1 MTTSLREA
9 IAKTATSIEELLAG
23 RQPVCGLILG
33 SGLNFYADTLEQ
45 QEILPY
51 KQLPH
56 MKVSTAT
63 GHKGRFVLGRVP
75 GTEVWVLCMQGR
87 LHGYEGVI
95 DKMSRCRFGRC
106 KLPASIRSLPPM
118 RSVL

>member
-9 IAKTATSIEELLAG
+9 IAKTAASIEELLAG

-51 KQLPH
+51 KELPH

-75 GTEVWVLCMQGR
+75 GTEVWVLCRYG
-87 LHGYEGVI
+87 
-95 DKMSRCRFGRC
+95 RCRP
-106 KLPASIRSLPPM
+106 LASIRSLPPM
-118 RSVL
+118 RSAL

>member
-9 IAKTATSIEELLAG
+9 IAETAASIKEILAG
-23 RQPVCGLILG
+23 RAPVCGLILG

-63 GHKGRFVLGRVP
+63 GHKGASCSEGSLARRYGCSACKGV
-75 GTEVWVLCMQGR
+75 CMAM
-87 LHGYEGVI
+87 
-95 DKMSRCRFGRC
+95 K
-106 KLPASIRSLPPM
+106 A
-118 RSVL
+118 